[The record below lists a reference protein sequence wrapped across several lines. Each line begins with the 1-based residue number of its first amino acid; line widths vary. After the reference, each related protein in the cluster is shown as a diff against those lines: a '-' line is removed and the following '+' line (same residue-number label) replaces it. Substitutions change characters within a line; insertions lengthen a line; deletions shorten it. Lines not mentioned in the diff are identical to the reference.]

1 MQCIASKW
9 TIKHCKFL
17 TNYFFCRLISTP
29 TLMKNLNNFS
39 VIFDFLCYPEKDIG
53 KDIIYKTLWVFRGQV
68 RKITSLSPTLWLEH
82 GSEGTVLDC
91 FSISLF
97 LCLVCLVWFVDNLVV
112 AICWMCTGRGADP
125 DWWGFGLLKP
135 SPSKP
140 QVAMRFAG
148 NTVHHWIWLVQPIS
162 SDTSHST

>member
-1 MQCIASKW
+1 MNCWVFA
-9 TIKHCKFL
+9 
-17 TNYFFCRLISTP
+17 NYTVFCRLILP
-29 TLMKNLNNFS
+29 HTLIKNLIFS
-39 VIFDFLCYPEKDIG
+39 VIYDLLCCWEKYISKVWMDIT
-53 KDIIYKTLWVFRGQV
+53 YKTLCDQV
-68 RKITSLSPTLWLEH
+68 RTMTIPSPAWLEH
-82 GSEGTVLDC
+82 GSIGVDLLDC
-91 FSISLF
+91 FFI
-97 LCLVCLVWFVDNLVV
+97 CLVWFVDNLVV
-112 AICWMCTGRGADP
+112 AICWMRTGSGADP